1 MSGKPTK
8 DLHVGAA
15 GFTLVELVIII
26 VILGIL
32 AAVAIPKFGE
42 MSDSSKDVA
51 TRKEMNEL
59 RRAIVGSP
67 DVVAGGRLVNAGFE
81 GDTGKLPGRLED
93 LVTRPD
99 SIAPYDRLTRL
110 GWNGPYIDGTG
121 GSYLAD
127 AWGVPYQYNPALR
140 QLQSVGGS
148 DTIAVTL

>member
-1 MSGKPTK
+1 MSGKPTPASR
-8 DLHVGAA
+8 LGAS

-32 AAVAIPKFGE
+32 AAVAIPKFGD
-42 MSDSSKDVA
+42 MSESSKDVA

-67 DVVAGGRLVNAGFE
+67 DAVAGGRLVNAGFE
-81 GDTGKLPGRLED
+81 GDVGHLPTRLED

-99 SIAPYDRLTRL
+99 SIVPYDRLTRL

-121 GSYLAD
+121 GSFLAD
-127 AWGVPYQYNPALR
+127 AWGTPYQYDPGLR
-140 QLQSVGGS
+140 QLQSVGGN
-148 DTIAVTL
+148 DTISVTL